1 MRRNIFPLILLFSLI
16 LPGSLAAKEKP
27 ELPPKYKKWLDE
39 KEALRAWEKSLEIN
53 PKQPKIEKK
62 IEEIKKN

>member
-1 MRRNIFPLILLFSLI
+1 LKRNILPLILIFTLI
-16 LPGSLAAKEKP
+16 LSASLSAKKKP

-39 KEALRAWEKSLEIN
+39 KEALRAWEKSLEIKPN
-53 PKQPKIEKK
+53 QPEIKKK

>member
-1 MRRNIFPLILLFSLI
+1 LSASL
-16 LPGSLAAKEKP
+16 SAKKKP

-53 PKQPKIEKK
+53 PKQPKIKKK
-62 IEEIKKN
+62 IEEIKKNQ